1 MATEDTSCS
10 YSNYN
15 DNIWFNVS
23 RELEPHEYS
32 LLIYIPNFLDIET
45 YNKAKEWLSNKYK
58 NNNFVGGDGVAGKPI
73 PRKQLWFQRDGHY
86 FCKTWKSRIERWKSN
101 EYDERI
107 MSIQEI
113 VSNKLKSM
121 DIEGM
126 TGFKERP
133 YKNMDFSFDFNS
145 CLVNLYRDGNDS
157 IAAHRD
163 SIQSF
168 GLYPTIV
175 GLSIG
180 ETRIMRIQRVYY
192 NEDNEKSCKMDNINK
207 KGLTM
212 EFPLEDNSIFIMA
225 GTSQKYYT
233 HEILKDETIKEERY
247 SMTFRKYM
255 DL

>member
-1 MATEDTSCS
+1 M
-10 YSNYN
+10 
-15 DNIWFNVS
+15 
-23 RELEPHEYS
+23 
-32 LLIYIPNFLDIET
+32 
-45 YNKAKEWLSNKYK
+45 
-58 NNNFVGGDGVAGKPI
+58 GV
-73 PRKQLWFQRDGHY
+73 
-86 FCKTWKSRIERWKSN
+86 
-101 EYDERI
+101 
-107 MSIQEI
+107 QEI
-113 VSNKLKSM
+113 VNKRLKEM

-126 TGFKERP
+126 TGFKDRS

-180 ETRIMRIQRVYY
+180 STRLMRIQRVYY
-192 NEDNEKSCKMDNINK
+192 NEENTKSCKMDNINK

-212 EFPLEDNSIFIMA
+212 EIPLDDNSVFIMA
-225 GTSQKYYT
+225 GSSQKYYT
-233 HEILKDETIKEERY
+233 HEILKDEKVMEERY
-247 SMTFRKYM
+247 SMTFRKYI